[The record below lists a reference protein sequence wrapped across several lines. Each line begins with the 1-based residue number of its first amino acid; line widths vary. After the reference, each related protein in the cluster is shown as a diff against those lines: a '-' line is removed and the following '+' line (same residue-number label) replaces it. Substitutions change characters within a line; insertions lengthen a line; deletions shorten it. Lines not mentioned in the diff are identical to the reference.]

1 MFAEMTIEIILI
13 YALTGVFAGLM
24 GGMLGL
30 GGGIIIVPVLHYVFT
45 KQGFEPSVVMHQAV
59 TTSLATII
67 VTSVFATYE
76 HHRKEMVSWFFVNK
90 VAPGIFLGA
99 CLGVLVADS
108 VSSSALR
115 TVFGCFEILV
125 ATQIWFGLKP
135 KPMSTE
141 FFSSHTQK
149 KERYT
154 KLPEKG
160 VFIFTGAIIGLFSTI
175 LGIGGGTLTVP
186 FLLWLNQHMRSAV
199 AISSAC
205 SIPIALVATI
215 TFIFVSRDNSNIFT
229 HSIGYLYWPAALI
242 IVMMT
247 IFFAPIGAR
256 LAHYLPIEILK
267 RIFAVLLMFIGV
279 KMLI

>member
-1 MFAEMTIEIILI
+1 MLADITIQILMI
-13 YALTGVFAGLM
+13 YALTGIFAGLI

-30 GGGIIIVPVLHYVFT
+30 GGGIIIVPVLHYIFT
-45 KQGFEPSVVMHQAV
+45 QQGFEPSVVMHQAV

-76 HHRKEMVSWFFVNK
+76 HHRKKMVSWFLVNQI
-90 VAPGIFLGA
+90 VPGVFLGA
-99 CLGVLVADS
+99 CFGVFVADS

-115 TVFGCFEILV
+115 IIFGCFEVLV
-125 ATQIWFGLKP
+125 AIQIWFGLKP
-135 KPMSTE
+135 KPMFTE
-141 FFSSHTQK
+141 FFSSCTQK
-149 KERYT
+149 KETHT
-154 KLPEKG
+154 KLPGKG
-160 VFIFTGAIIGLFSTI
+160 IYVFTGAIIGLFSTM

-186 FLLWLNQHMRSAV
+186 FLLWFNYHMRSAI

-215 TFIFVSRDNSNIFT
+215 TFIFVSWDNSNIFT

-242 IVMMT
+242 IVTMT

-256 LAHYLPIEILK
+256 IAHYLPIDTLK
-267 RIFAVLLMFIGV
+267 RIFAVLLLFVGI
-279 KMLI
+279 KMLD

>member
-1 MFAEMTIEIILI
+1 MFAEMTIQIILI

-30 GGGIIIVPVLHYVFT
+30 GGGIIIVPVLHYIFT
-45 KQGFEPSVVMHQAV
+45 QQGFEPSVVMHQAV

-76 HHRKEMVSWFFVNK
+76 HHRKKVVSWFIVNQI
-90 VAPGIFLGA
+90 APGIFLGA
-99 CLGVLVADS
+99 CLGVFVADS
-108 VSSSALR
+108 VSSSGLR
-115 TVFGCFEILV
+115 TIFGCFEILV
-125 ATQIWFGLKP
+125 AIQIWFGLKP
-135 KPMSTE
+135 KPMYTE
-141 FFSSHTQK
+141 FFSPRTQK

-160 VFIFTGAIIGLFSTI
+160 IFIFTGAIIGLFSTI

-186 FLLWLNQHMRSAV
+186 FLLWFNHHMRTAV
-199 AISSAC
+199 ATSSAC

-215 TFIFVSRDNSNIFT
+215 TFIFVSWDNSNIFI

-256 LAHYLPIEILK
+256 LTHYLPIEILK
-267 RIFAVLLMFIGV
+267 RIFAVLLMFIGI

>member
-1 MFAEMTIEIILI
+1 MRGSYLGPSFNDNDIERSL
-13 YALTGVFAGLM
+13 
-24 GGMLGL
+24 
-30 GGGIIIVPVLHYVFT
+30 
-45 KQGFEPSVVMHQAV
+45 
-59 TTSLATII
+59 TSLGAI
-67 VTSVFATYE
+67 YE
-76 HHRKEMVSWFFVNK
+76 KFSEEK
-90 VAPGIFLGA
+90 L
-99 CLGVLVADS
+99 
-108 VSSSALR
+108 
-115 TVFGCFEILV
+115 
-125 ATQIWFGLKP
+125 LKI
-135 KPMSTE
+135 
-141 FFSSHTQK
+141 TQK

-160 VFIFTGAIIGLFSTI
+160 IFIFTGAIIGLFSTI

-186 FLLWLNQHMRSAV
+186 ILLWLNHHMRTAV
-199 AISSAC
+199 ATSSAC

-215 TFIFVSRDNSNIFT
+215 TFIFVSWDNSNIFI

-267 RIFAVLLMFIGV
+267 RIFAVLLMFIGI